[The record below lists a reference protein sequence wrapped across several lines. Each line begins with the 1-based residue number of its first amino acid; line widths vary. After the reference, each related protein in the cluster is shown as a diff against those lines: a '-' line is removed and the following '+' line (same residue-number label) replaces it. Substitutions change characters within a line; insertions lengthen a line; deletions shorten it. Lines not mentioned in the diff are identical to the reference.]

1 LNKISLVH
9 EEKSLVIFGQNSSK
23 TVILFY
29 NAILYRVEQGA
40 CREAPNLKT
49 GFLQ

>member
-23 TVILFY
+23 TVIFY